1 MSMMVEAKSNIFEVK
16 RKISTDLCETPH
28 KKRKEGDDILDLA
41 RKILLE
47 TWGFEDFKSRQG
59 EVIARLIAG
68 ENAAVIFPTGGG
80 KSLVY
85 QVPALAFDE
94 YDEKCGR
101 VRGQGLT
108 LIICPLIALMKVIA
122 AKRLF
127 MTLENETSGLICR
140 FY

>member
-1 MSMMVEAKSNIFEVK
+1 MVEAKSKISEAK
-16 RKISTDLCETPH
+16 RKLSIDLCETPR
-28 KKRKEGDDILDLA
+28 KKGKEGDEILDLA

-47 TWGFEDFKSRQG
+47 TWGFQDFKSRQG
-59 EVIARLIAG
+59 EAIARLITG

-94 YDEKCGR
+94 KCGR
-101 VRGQGLT
+101 IRGQGLT

-122 AKRLF
+122 A
-127 MTLENETSGLICR
+127 E
-140 FY
+140 